1 MALRALALGA
11 FLLWRF
17 PTLISSTRA
26 LTRAP
31 PTFVCFLGPLLT
43 QLHADLCADPPG
55 CLNLVAETDCLNLV
69 TETVVYRK
77 LLSKASAE
85 LNKTSKLIAV
95 IISFY
100 FMSVCCQFT
109 SSTIFLQSLLQLSI
123 VLVSLSV
130 QFVVKLEFDSLVLSI
145 CHSQFRES
153 VTTVEVFLYKII
165 ESFYHDQ

>member
-1 MALRALALGA
+1 M
-11 FLLWRF
+11 
-17 PTLISSTRA
+17 
-26 LTRAP
+26 
-31 PTFVCFLGPLLT
+31 FVCFLELLLT
-43 QLHADLCADPPG
+43 QLHADLCADSSDY
-55 CLNLVAETDCLNLV
+55 LNLM

-145 CHSQFRES
+145 CHNQFRKLII
-153 VTTVEVFLYKII
+153 TVEVFIYKIVK
-165 ESFYHDQ
+165 SFYHD